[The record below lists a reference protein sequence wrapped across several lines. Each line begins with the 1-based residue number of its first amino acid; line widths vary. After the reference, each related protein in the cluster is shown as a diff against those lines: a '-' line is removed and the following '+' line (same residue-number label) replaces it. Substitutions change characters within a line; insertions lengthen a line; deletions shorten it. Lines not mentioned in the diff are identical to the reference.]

1 MQDRKIFKME
11 RIQEGNNAR
20 IRRRKKLKN
29 WKNWKNKEIL
39 YKEKI
44 DNNTKKILFDVTFLG
59 HPF

>member
-1 MQDRKIFKME
+1 MQE
-11 RIQEGNNAR
+11 SEE
-20 IRRRKKLKN
+20 KKLKN